1 MCTPSVSIDTIL
13 TSGDT
18 HFWLLKRKDV
28 DKNATIGGFV
38 GDRGEPTEEAAVRE
52 LKEELNIDLLKGSS
66 DPVLFGVCGGLVRDA
81 RRNDAISAIYAS
93 HHHRED

>member
-1 MCTPSVSIDTIL
+1 M
-13 TSGDT
+13 
-18 HFWLLKRKDV
+18 
-28 DKNATIGGFV
+28 
-38 GDRGEPTEEAAVRE
+38 GEPTEEAVVRE